1 MMQLPKNI
9 GVTKIIIAVAVLIIS
24 VIIVFVII
32 SEVGDV
38 GTSLGAGT
46 KPYGNKFL
54 YIEPGTIST
63 HGVTSFQVLVYNDT
77 WLDCDGNNDYI
88 KITPSSNDTLSF
100 WYKSTTTTTWT
111 NIVNV
116 MGNYYVN
123 GVEDTPVEYPVYW
136 DGTDYYFCKTDA
148 TTFWEGQIDEI
159 RIYEGQLNSTQ
170 VLEVLQ
176 DGK

>member
-54 YIEPGTIST
+54 I
-63 HGVTSFQVLVYNDT
+63 
-77 WLDCDGNNDYI
+77 
-88 KITPSSNDTLSF
+88 
-100 WYKSTTTTTWT
+100 
-111 NIVNV
+111 
-116 MGNYYVN
+116 
-123 GVEDTPVEYPVYW
+123 
-136 DGTDYYFCKTDA
+136 
-148 TTFWEGQIDEI
+148 
-159 RIYEGQLNSTQ
+159 
-170 VLEVLQ
+170 
-176 DGK
+176 